1 MKAKLKQICKSL
13 SGELWVTFAVDSVN
27 ELNGLEDKEFGLEVH
42 RTVRK
47 RSLSANAY
55 FHVLVGKIADKMA
68 ISKPRAKNM
77 LLGRYGQRWI
87 ENDKPL
93 ELRVVSEY
101 PMEESETLHC
111 IPTGFDF
118 DADGT
123 EYTIWAVVRPS
134 HEYDSTE
141 MAHLIEGTVS
151 EAKDLGIETMPPAE
165 LERMM
170 KSWQSQYCRTQK
182 NVTSAEAEADW
193 SAIM

>member
-68 ISKPRAKNM
+68 ISKPRAKNI

-93 ELRVVSEY
+93 MISVVSECD
-101 PMEESETLHC
+101 MEEREDIHC
-111 IPTGFDF
+111 IPVGYAELQGKKFTH
-118 DADGT
+118 
-123 EYTIWAVVRPS
+123 YAVVRPS

-151 EAKDLGIETMPPAE
+151 EAKDLGIETMTPAE

-170 KSWQSQYCRTQK
+170 KSWQSQYCRQQK

-193 SAIM
+193 SVIM